1 MAAAYGRLFL
11 YEEAASIY
19 RKAYQICQ
27 DDSLIKAYIYCCR
40 NFMNPMEYH
49 EFLLKNSMFMEIEQ
63 ELAIYLESVDRT
75 EEEVHDEELL
85 ETWKE
90 QYRKNEDA

>member
-1 MAAAYGRLFL
+1 M
-11 YEEAASIY
+11 
-19 RKAYQICQ
+19 
-27 DDSLIKAYIYCCR
+27 
-40 NFMNPMEYH
+40 
-49 EFLLKNSMFMEIEQ
+49 LKNSMFMEIEK